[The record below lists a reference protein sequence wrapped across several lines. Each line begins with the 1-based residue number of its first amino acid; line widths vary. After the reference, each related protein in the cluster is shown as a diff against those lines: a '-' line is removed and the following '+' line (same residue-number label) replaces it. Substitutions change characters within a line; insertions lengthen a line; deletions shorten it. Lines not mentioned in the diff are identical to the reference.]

1 MNDLTTN
8 GKKGTPIRFPNL
20 RRSLCWAVGFSVCW
34 LAGPF
39 DVVRRG
45 CSNTFPVKL
54 NWQQSLATVGAN
66 LRNVIRVTVAVACV
80 EGILFELSNNP
91 GDAMRPPLPSNTASL
106 QFLATPTLEKAAR
119 SLRS

>member
-1 MNDLTTN
+1 MSPVGFALVARALDC
-8 GKKGTPIRFPNL
+8 FD
-20 RRSLCWAVGFSVCW
+20 AVG
-34 LAGPF
+34 
-39 DVVRRG
+39 RG

-91 GDAMRPPLPSNTASL
+91 GDPMRPPFPSNTPSL
-106 QFLATPTLEKAAR
+106 QALTTPTHQKKGTRCCSAMVAA
-119 SLRS
+119 LR

>member
-34 LAGPF
+34 LAGLF
-39 DVVRRG
+39 DAVRRG

-66 LRNVIRVTVAVACV
+66 LRNVIRVTVAVAFV

-91 GDAMRPPLPSNTASL
+91 RLAMRPPLPRNTASL
-106 QFLATPTLEKAAR
+106 HCIGAPMLH
-119 SLRS
+119 